1 MSRPSSDIC
10 LLPLTFY
17 RLLKHMVVLLFFGKE
32 YKSQK
37 KQITHSFFLLSNYSF
52 VNYYQ
57 DSGQRWIVTDS
68 EALIQTEEMDIKVL
82 SSMWPEDVGTQADNR
97 FNVEKPAGDSD
108 TLKEV
113 DIAEKRTMADLKRLP
128 ELMNMTNQGSSQLTN
143 LVKQWEYTQDHAVKL
158 FKEEVKILTRQR
170 EEAEAKELKI
180 IEEHNF
186 ETQEPENVPVLDDTM
201 YRGFKHKKRVK
212 IDEEFDTVAYWKQKA
227 LSLEKMLEAT
237 PVEKLTQNLKR
248 AEGFL
253 HFILQNAPIVMGHQD
268 KDLRYLF
275 IYNKFPTLR
284 EQNILG
290 KTDVEIFQG
299 VGVKESEDFKRE
311 VLEKGKASKKEITF
325 ETELF
330 GSKTFLIYVEPVYN
344 KAREKIGINHMGME
358 VTDQVRKREKMAKL
372 REDNAVRKAME
383 SELNKTIH
391 VTMLKLCH
399 RMNFLLLFVAMF
411 FIHILPEFTHLKLRS
426 QERLSS
432 DLCTVHSSPSFSVN
446 LPVIG
451 AGEEKLLIKMACEME
466 TDQTEEMDIEV
477 LSSMWPEDVG
487 TQADNQFNV
496 EKPAGDSD
504 TLKEVDIAEKRTM
517 ADLKR
522 LPELMNTTDQGTSQL
537 TNLVKQWEYMQ
548 DHAVKLLREELKILT
563 KQREEAEAKELKII
577 EEHNFES
584 QEPENVPVLDDT
596 SHLFRRFKHKKR
608 DALVGSKRVEIDEEF
623 DTVQYWKQKA
633 LSLEKM
639 LEASTERERRLIE
652 KLNESLKTME
662 SHSAPVEE
670 LTQNL
675 KRAEGFLHFI
685 LQNAPIVMGHQ
696 DKDLRYLFIY
706 NKFPTLRE
714 QDILGKTDVE
724 IFHGGGVKESEDFKR
739 EVLEKGKASKR
750 EITFETELFGSKTF
764 LIYVEPV
771 YNKARE
777 KIGINYMGM
786 EVTDQVRK
794 REKMAKLREDNAVR
808 KAMESELNK
817 TIHITEET
825 MRAKQMLATMS
836 HEIRS
841 PLSGVVGMAEILS
854 TTKLD
859 KEQRQLLNVMIS
871 SGDLV
876 LQLINDILD
885 LSKVESGVMRLEA
898 TKFRPRE
905 VVKHVLQTAAAS
917 LKKDLTLEGNITD
930 EVPIEVVGDVLRIRQ
945 ILTNLISNAIKF
957 THEGKVGIKLK
968 VISVPSFASGM
979 ELNADAEEQNG
990 LTETETSVW
999 IRCDVYDTGIGIP
1012 GKRNRTRRQKA
1023 LPCLFKK
1030 YMQASADHARKY
1042 GGTGLGLAI
1051 CKQLVELMGG
1061 QLTVTSQV
1069 NAGSTFTFILP
1080 YKVATSDDHSDDQ
1093 DFSDM
1098 VDHHQPEP
1106 DDTTEGYFQ
1115 FKPLLGSIYSNGGP
1129 VIGNN
1134 SFLPH
1139 KVMLTSPLKRINGF
1153 VSDTSNNT
1161 AQSET
1166 TQVENNGYIDETRLE
1181 TCSGP
1186 CPSKETESCSSSQ
1199 ASSEGGALEMESELT
1214 VSSRREEE
1222 ETETTKPKILLV
1234 EDNKINIMVAK
1245 SMMKQLGYTFDIAN
1259 NGVEAITAIK
1269 GTSYDLVLMDVCMP
1283 VLDGLKATRLI
1294 RSYEESG
1301 NWDAAIEAGV
1311 DIKISENEQA
1321 CVHST
1326 NRLPIIAMTAN
1337 TLAESSEE
1345 CYANGMDSFISKPV
1359 TLQKLKECLRRYLH

>member
-1 MSRPSSDIC
+1 
-10 LLPLTFY
+10 
-17 RLLKHMVVLLFFGKE
+17 MV
-32 YKSQK
+32 
-37 KQITHSFFLLSNYSF
+37 
-52 VNYYQ
+52 
-57 DSGQRWIVTDS
+57 
-68 EALIQTEEMDIKVL
+68 
-82 SSMWPEDVGTQADNR
+82 
-97 FNVEKPAGDSD
+97 
-108 TLKEV
+108 
-113 DIAEKRTMADLKRLP
+113 
-128 ELMNMTNQGSSQLTN
+128 
-143 LVKQWEYTQDHAVKL
+143 
-158 FKEEVKILTRQR
+158 
-170 EEAEAKELKI
+170 
-180 IEEHNF
+180 
-186 ETQEPENVPVLDDTM
+186 
-201 YRGFKHKKRVK
+201 
-212 IDEEFDTVAYWKQKA
+212 
-227 LSLEKMLEAT
+227 
-237 PVEKLTQNLKR
+237 
-248 AEGFL
+248 
-253 HFILQNAPIVMGHQD
+253 
-268 KDLRYLF
+268 
-275 IYNKFPTLR
+275 
-284 EQNILG
+284 
-290 KTDVEIFQG
+290 
-299 VGVKESEDFKRE
+299 
-311 VLEKGKASKKEITF
+311 
-325 ETELF
+325 
-330 GSKTFLIYVEPVYN
+330 
-344 KAREKIGINHMGME
+344 
-358 VTDQVRKREKMAKL
+358 
-372 REDNAVRKAME
+372 
-383 SELNKTIH
+383 
-391 VTMLKLCH
+391 
-399 RMNFLLLFVAMF
+399 
-411 FIHILPEFTHLKLRS
+411 
-426 QERLSS
+426 
-432 DLCTVHSSPSFSVN
+432 
-446 LPVIG
+446 
-451 AGEEKLLIKMACEME
+451 CEME
-466 TDQTEEMDIEV
+466 TDQTEEMEIEV

-596 SHLFRRFKHKKR
+596 SHLFRRYKHKKR
-608 DALVGSKRVEIDEEF
+608 DALIGSKRVEIDEEF
-623 DTVQYWKQKA
+623 DTVAYWKQKA

-724 IFHGGGVKESEDFKR
+724 IFHGGGVKESEYFKR

-859 KEQRQLLNVMIS
+859 KEQRQLLTVMMS

-968 VISVPSFASGM
+968 VISEPSFASGM
-979 ELNADAEEQNG
+979 ELNADAEEQN
-990 LTETETSVW
+990 E
-999 IRCDVYDTGIGIP
+999 
-1012 GKRNRTRRQKA
+1012 KA

-1134 SFLPH
+1134 NFLPH
-1139 KVMLTSPLKRINGF
+1139 KVMLTSPLKLINGF
-1153 VSDTSNNT
+1153 VADPSNNT
-1161 AQSET
+1161 GQSET
-1166 TQVENNGYIDETRLE
+1166 TQVENNGYMDE

-1199 ASSEGGALEMESELT
+1199 ASSEGGPLEMESELT
-1214 VSSRREEE
+1214 VSSRREDET
-1222 ETETTKPKILLV
+1222 TETSKQPKILLV

-1259 NGVEAITAIK
+1259 NGVEAINAIK
-1269 GTSYDLVLMDVCMP
+1269 DSSYDLVLMDVCMP

-1345 CYANGMDSFISKPV
+1345 CYANGANLEALVSGSRTGFGYLARRSSCHRLGLLD
-1359 TLQKLKECLRRYLH
+1359 LQIGD

>member
-1 MSRPSSDIC
+1 
-10 LLPLTFY
+10 
-17 RLLKHMVVLLFFGKE
+17 MV
-32 YKSQK
+32 
-37 KQITHSFFLLSNYSF
+37 
-52 VNYYQ
+52 
-57 DSGQRWIVTDS
+57 
-68 EALIQTEEMDIKVL
+68 
-82 SSMWPEDVGTQADNR
+82 
-97 FNVEKPAGDSD
+97 
-108 TLKEV
+108 
-113 DIAEKRTMADLKRLP
+113 
-128 ELMNMTNQGSSQLTN
+128 
-143 LVKQWEYTQDHAVKL
+143 
-158 FKEEVKILTRQR
+158 
-170 EEAEAKELKI
+170 
-180 IEEHNF
+180 
-186 ETQEPENVPVLDDTM
+186 
-201 YRGFKHKKRVK
+201 
-212 IDEEFDTVAYWKQKA
+212 
-227 LSLEKMLEAT
+227 
-237 PVEKLTQNLKR
+237 
-248 AEGFL
+248 
-253 HFILQNAPIVMGHQD
+253 
-268 KDLRYLF
+268 
-275 IYNKFPTLR
+275 
-284 EQNILG
+284 
-290 KTDVEIFQG
+290 
-299 VGVKESEDFKRE
+299 
-311 VLEKGKASKKEITF
+311 
-325 ETELF
+325 
-330 GSKTFLIYVEPVYN
+330 
-344 KAREKIGINHMGME
+344 
-358 VTDQVRKREKMAKL
+358 
-372 REDNAVRKAME
+372 
-383 SELNKTIH
+383 
-391 VTMLKLCH
+391 
-399 RMNFLLLFVAMF
+399 
-411 FIHILPEFTHLKLRS
+411 
-426 QERLSS
+426 
-432 DLCTVHSSPSFSVN
+432 
-446 LPVIG
+446 
-451 AGEEKLLIKMACEME
+451 CEME

-487 TQADNQFNV
+487 TQADNNQFNV
-496 EKPAGDSD
+496 GDSD

-522 LPELMNTTDQGTSQL
+522 LPELMNNTDQGSSQL

-577 EEHNFES
+577 EEHNFET

-623 DTVQYWKQKA
+623 DTVAYWKQKA
-633 LSLEKM
+633 LGLEKM

-750 EITFETELFGSKTF
+750 EITFETDLFGSKTF

-854 TTKLD
+854 TTRLD
-859 KEQRQLLNVMIS
+859 KEQRQLLNVMMS

-885 LSKVESGVMRLEA
+885 LSKVESGVMKLEA

-968 VISVPSFASGM
+968 VISQPSFASDT
-979 ELNADAEEQNG
+979 NAEEQNG
-990 LTETETSVW
+990 LTENSVW

-1012 GKRNRTRRQKA
+1012 ENA

-1134 SFLPH
+1134 NFLPH
-1139 KVMLTSPLKRINGF
+1139 KAMLTSPLKLINGF
-1153 VSDTSNNT
+1153 VSDPSNNT
-1161 AQSET
+1161 ARSET
-1166 TQVENNGYIDETRLE
+1166 THVENGGYMDETSSGPCPE
-1181 TCSGP
+1181 SVNQYENGNGP
-1186 CPSKETESCSSSQ
+1186 CPSKETESCSSSH
-1199 ASSEGGALEMESELT
+1199 ASSEGGILEMESEIT
-1214 VSSRREEE
+1214 VSSRSEEE
-1222 ETETTKPKILLV
+1222 KTETSKQPKILLV

-1245 SMMKQLGYTFDIAN
+1245 SMMKQLGYTFDIAY

-1269 GTSYDLVLMDVCMP
+1269 SSRYDLILMDVCMP
-1283 VLDGLKATRLI
+1283 VLDGLNATRLI

-1311 DIKISENEQA
+1311 DIKTSEND
-1321 CVHST
+1321 VHST
-1326 NRLPIIAMTAN
+1326 DRLPIIAMTAN

-1359 TLQKLKECLRRYLH
+1359 TLQKLKECLRQYLH

>member
-1 MSRPSSDIC
+1 
-10 LLPLTFY
+10 
-17 RLLKHMVVLLFFGKE
+17 MVCE
-32 YKSQK
+32 METD
-37 KQITHSFFLLSNYSF
+37 QI
-52 VNYYQ
+52 
-57 DSGQRWIVTDS
+57 
-68 EALIQTEEMDIKVL
+68 EEMDVEVL
-82 SSMWPEDVGTQADNR
+82 SSMWPEDVGTEADNQ

-113 DIAEKRTMADLKRLP
+113 DIAEKHTMADLKRLP
-128 ELMNMTNQGSSQLTN
+128 ELMNTTDQGSSQLTN
-143 LVKQWEYTQDHAVKL
+143 LVKQWEYMQDHAVRL
-158 FKEEVKILTRQR
+158 LREELKILTRQR

-186 ETQEPENVPVLDDTM
+186 ETEEPENVPVLDETSHLF
-201 YRGFKHKKRVK
+201 RRFRQKKRDELVDSK
-212 IDEEFDTVAYWKQKA
+212 RVVIDEEFDTVA
-227 LSLEKMLEAT
+227 
-237 PVEKLTQNLKR
+237 
-248 AEGFL
+248 
-253 HFILQNAPIVMGHQD
+253 
-268 KDLRYLF
+268 
-275 IYNKFPTLR
+275 
-284 EQNILG
+284 
-290 KTDVEIFQG
+290 
-299 VGVKESEDFKRE
+299 
-311 VLEKGKASKKEITF
+311 
-325 ETELF
+325 
-330 GSKTFLIYVEPVYN
+330 
-344 KAREKIGINHMGME
+344 
-358 VTDQVRKREKMAKL
+358 
-372 REDNAVRKAME
+372 
-383 SELNKTIH
+383 
-391 VTMLKLCH
+391 
-399 RMNFLLLFVAMF
+399 
-411 FIHILPEFTHLKLRS
+411 
-426 QERLSS
+426 
-432 DLCTVHSSPSFSVN
+432 
-446 LPVIG
+446 
-451 AGEEKLLIKMACEME
+451 
-466 TDQTEEMDIEV
+466 
-477 LSSMWPEDVG
+477 
-487 TQADNQFNV
+487 
-496 EKPAGDSD
+496 
-504 TLKEVDIAEKRTM
+504 
-517 ADLKR
+517 
-522 LPELMNTTDQGTSQL
+522 
-537 TNLVKQWEYMQ
+537 
-548 DHAVKLLREELKILT
+548 
-563 KQREEAEAKELKII
+563 
-577 EEHNFES
+577 
-584 QEPENVPVLDDT
+584 
-596 SHLFRRFKHKKR
+596 
-608 DALVGSKRVEIDEEF
+608 
-623 DTVQYWKQKA
+623 YWKQKA

-706 NKFPTLRE
+706 NKFPSLRE

-808 KAMESELNK
+808 KAMESELTK

-885 LSKVESGVMRLEA
+885 LSKVESGVMKLEA

-917 LKKDLTLEGNITD
+917 LKKDLTLEGNIAD
-930 EVPIEVVGDVLRIRQ
+930 EVPILVVGDVLRIRQ

-957 THEGKVGIKLK
+957 THQGKVGIKLK
-968 VISVPSFASGM
+968 VISVPSFAS
-979 ELNADAEEQNG
+979 EEQQN
-990 LTETETSVW
+990 ETSVW
-999 IRCDVYDTGIGIP
+999 ICCDVYDTGIGIP
-1012 GKRNRTRRQKA
+1012 ENA

-1069 NAGSTFTFILP
+1069 NSGSTFTFILP
-1080 YKVATSDDHSDDQ
+1080 YKVATSYDHSDDQ
-1093 DFSDM
+1093 DEFSDM

-1129 VIGNN
+1129 VTGSNN
-1134 SFLPH
+1134 FLPH
-1139 KVMLTSPLKRINGF
+1139 KAMLTSPLKLINGF
-1153 VSDTSNNT
+1153 VSDPSNNT
-1161 AQSET
+1161 GQSET
-1166 TQVENNGYIDETRLE
+1166 VQVENGGYMDESRLE
-1181 TCSGP
+1181 THSSHYS
-1186 CPSKETESCSSSQ
+1186 SKESESCSSSQ
-1199 ASSEGGALEMESELT
+1199 ASSEGGVLEMESELT
-1214 VSSRREEE
+1214 VLSRGEEE
-1222 ETETTKPKILLV
+1222 QTETSKPKILLV

-1245 SMMKQLGYTFDIAN
+1245 SMMKQLGYTIDIAN
-1259 NGVEAITAIK
+1259 NGVEAINAVK
-1269 GTSYDLVLMDVCMP
+1269 DSSYDLVLMDVCMP
-1283 VLDGLKATRLI
+1283 VMDGLKATRLI

-1301 NWDAAIEAGV
+1301 NWEAAIEAGV
-1311 DIKISENEQA
+1311 DIKTSEDGQA
-1321 CVHST
+1321 CVPPT
-1326 NRLPIIAMTAN
+1326 NRLPIVAMTAN

-1359 TLQKLKECLRRYLH
+1359 TLQKLKECLQQYLQ

>member
-1 MSRPSSDIC
+1 
-10 LLPLTFY
+10 
-17 RLLKHMVVLLFFGKE
+17 MV
-32 YKSQK
+32 
-37 KQITHSFFLLSNYSF
+37 
-52 VNYYQ
+52 
-57 DSGQRWIVTDS
+57 
-68 EALIQTEEMDIKVL
+68 
-82 SSMWPEDVGTQADNR
+82 
-97 FNVEKPAGDSD
+97 
-108 TLKEV
+108 
-113 DIAEKRTMADLKRLP
+113 
-128 ELMNMTNQGSSQLTN
+128 
-143 LVKQWEYTQDHAVKL
+143 
-158 FKEEVKILTRQR
+158 
-170 EEAEAKELKI
+170 
-180 IEEHNF
+180 
-186 ETQEPENVPVLDDTM
+186 
-201 YRGFKHKKRVK
+201 
-212 IDEEFDTVAYWKQKA
+212 
-227 LSLEKMLEAT
+227 
-237 PVEKLTQNLKR
+237 
-248 AEGFL
+248 
-253 HFILQNAPIVMGHQD
+253 
-268 KDLRYLF
+268 
-275 IYNKFPTLR
+275 
-284 EQNILG
+284 
-290 KTDVEIFQG
+290 
-299 VGVKESEDFKRE
+299 
-311 VLEKGKASKKEITF
+311 
-325 ETELF
+325 
-330 GSKTFLIYVEPVYN
+330 
-344 KAREKIGINHMGME
+344 
-358 VTDQVRKREKMAKL
+358 
-372 REDNAVRKAME
+372 
-383 SELNKTIH
+383 
-391 VTMLKLCH
+391 
-399 RMNFLLLFVAMF
+399 
-411 FIHILPEFTHLKLRS
+411 
-426 QERLSS
+426 
-432 DLCTVHSSPSFSVN
+432 
-446 LPVIG
+446 
-451 AGEEKLLIKMACEME
+451 CEME
-466 TDQTEEMDIEV
+466 TDQQIEEMDVEV

-487 TQADNQFNV
+487 GTEPDNQFNV

-522 LPELMNTTDQGTSQL
+522 LPDLLNTTDQGSSQL

-548 DHAVKLLREELKILT
+548 DHAVRLLREELKILT

-577 EEHNFES
+577 EEHNFETE
-584 QEPENVPVLDDT
+584 EPENVRVLDESSD
-596 SHLFRRFKHKKR
+596 LFRRFKEKKR
-608 DALVGSKRVEIDEEF
+608 DKLVGRKRIEIDEEF
-623 DTVQYWKQKA
+623 DTVAYWKQKA

-714 QDILGKTDVE
+714 HDILGKTDVE

-750 EITFETELFGSKTF
+750 EITFETDLFGSKTF

-808 KAMESELNK
+808 KAMESELTK

-885 LSKVESGVMRLEA
+885 LSKVESGVMKLEA

-917 LKKDLTLEGNITD
+917 LKKELTLEGNIAD
-930 EVPIEVVGDVLRIRQ
+930 EVPILVVGDVLRIRQ

-957 THEGKVGIKLK
+957 THQGKVGIKLK
-968 VISVPSFASGM
+968 VIPEPSFASD
-979 ELNADAEEQNG
+979 NTPKADAEEQNG
-990 LTETETSVW
+990 LAETSVW
-999 IRCDVYDTGIGIP
+999 ICCDVYDTGIGIP
-1012 GKRNRTRRQKA
+1012 ENA

-1069 NAGSTFTFILP
+1069 NLGSTFTFVLP
-1080 YKVATSDDHSDDQ
+1080 YKVAASNDHSDDQ
-1093 DFSDM
+1093 DEFSDM
-1098 VDHHQPEP
+1098 VDHQPEP
-1106 DDTTEGYFQ
+1106 DDSTEGYFQ

-1129 VIGNN
+1129 VMGNN
-1134 SFLPH
+1134 FLPH
-1139 KVMLTSPLKRINGF
+1139 KAMLPSPVKLMNGF
-1153 VSDTSNNT
+1153 VADPSDNT
-1161 AQSET
+1161 GQSEAV
-1166 TQVENNGYIDETRLE
+1166 QVENGGYKDEPRLE
-1181 TCSGP
+1181 THRPETAHQYENGNGR
-1186 CPSKETESCSSSQ
+1186 CPSKESESCSSSQ
-1199 ASSEGGALEMESELT
+1199 ASSEMESEFT
-1214 VSSRREEE
+1214 VSSPREDVQT
-1222 ETETTKPKILLV
+1222 ETEVKETSKQPKILLV

-1259 NGVEAITAIK
+1259 NGVEAITAINSS
-1269 GTSYDLVLMDVCMP
+1269 SYDLVLMDVCMP

-1294 RSYEESG
+1294 RSYEQSG
-1301 NWDAAIEAGV
+1301 NWDAAVEAGV
-1311 DIKISENEQA
+1311 DIKVLENKQMS
-1321 CVHST
+1321 VRST

-1337 TLAESSEE
+1337 TLSESSEE

-1359 TLQKLKECLRRYLH
+1359 TLQKLKECLKQYLH

>member
-1 MSRPSSDIC
+1 
-10 LLPLTFY
+10 
-17 RLLKHMVVLLFFGKE
+17 MV
-32 YKSQK
+32 
-37 KQITHSFFLLSNYSF
+37 
-52 VNYYQ
+52 
-57 DSGQRWIVTDS
+57 
-68 EALIQTEEMDIKVL
+68 
-82 SSMWPEDVGTQADNR
+82 
-97 FNVEKPAGDSD
+97 
-108 TLKEV
+108 
-113 DIAEKRTMADLKRLP
+113 
-128 ELMNMTNQGSSQLTN
+128 
-143 LVKQWEYTQDHAVKL
+143 
-158 FKEEVKILTRQR
+158 
-170 EEAEAKELKI
+170 
-180 IEEHNF
+180 
-186 ETQEPENVPVLDDTM
+186 
-201 YRGFKHKKRVK
+201 
-212 IDEEFDTVAYWKQKA
+212 
-227 LSLEKMLEAT
+227 
-237 PVEKLTQNLKR
+237 
-248 AEGFL
+248 
-253 HFILQNAPIVMGHQD
+253 
-268 KDLRYLF
+268 
-275 IYNKFPTLR
+275 
-284 EQNILG
+284 
-290 KTDVEIFQG
+290 
-299 VGVKESEDFKRE
+299 
-311 VLEKGKASKKEITF
+311 
-325 ETELF
+325 
-330 GSKTFLIYVEPVYN
+330 
-344 KAREKIGINHMGME
+344 
-358 VTDQVRKREKMAKL
+358 
-372 REDNAVRKAME
+372 
-383 SELNKTIH
+383 
-391 VTMLKLCH
+391 
-399 RMNFLLLFVAMF
+399 
-411 FIHILPEFTHLKLRS
+411 
-426 QERLSS
+426 
-432 DLCTVHSSPSFSVN
+432 
-446 LPVIG
+446 
-451 AGEEKLLIKMACEME
+451 CEME
-466 TDQTEEMDIEV
+466 TDQQIEEMDVEV

-487 TQADNQFNV
+487 GTEPDNQFNV

-522 LPELMNTTDQGTSQL
+522 LPDLLNTTDQGSSQL

-548 DHAVKLLREELKILT
+548 DHAVRLLREELKILT

-577 EEHNFES
+577 EEHNFETE
-584 QEPENVPVLDDT
+584 EPENVPVLDESSD
-596 SHLFRRFKHKKR
+596 LFRRFKEKKR
-608 DALVGSKRVEIDEEF
+608 DKLVGRKRIEIDEEF
-623 DTVQYWKQKA
+623 DTVAYWKQKA

-714 QDILGKTDVE
+714 HVRDKDILGKTDVE

-750 EITFETELFGSKTF
+750 EITFETDLFGSKTF

-808 KAMESELNK
+808 KAMESELTK

-885 LSKVESGVMRLEA
+885 LSKVESGVMKLEA

-917 LKKDLTLEGNITD
+917 LKKELTLEGNIAD
-930 EVPIEVVGDVLRIRQ
+930 EVPILVVGDVLRIRQ

-957 THEGKVGIKLK
+957 THQGKVGIKLK
-968 VISVPSFASGM
+968 VIPKPSFASD
-979 ELNADAEEQNG
+979 NTHKADAEEQNG
-990 LTETETSVW
+990 LAETSVW
-999 IRCDVYDTGIGIP
+999 ICCDVYDTGIGIP
-1012 GKRNRTRRQKA
+1012 ENA

-1069 NAGSTFTFILP
+1069 NLGSTFTFILP
-1080 YKVATSDDHSDDQ
+1080 YKVAASNDHSDDQ
-1093 DFSDM
+1093 DEFSDM
-1098 VDHHQPEP
+1098 VDHQPEP
-1106 DDTTEGYFQ
+1106 DDSTEGYFQ

-1129 VIGNN
+1129 VMGNN
-1134 SFLPH
+1134 FLPH
-1139 KVMLTSPLKRINGF
+1139 KAMLPSPVKLING
-1153 VSDTSNNT
+1153 NT
-1161 AQSET
+1161 GQSESV
-1166 TQVENNGYIDETRLE
+1166 QVENGGYMDDTRLE
-1181 TCSGP
+1181 TGSGHCP
-1186 CPSKETESCSSSQ
+1186 ESAHQYENGNGRCPSKESESCSSSQ
-1199 ASSEGGALEMESELT
+1199 ASSEMESEFT
-1214 VSSRREEE
+1214 VSSPREDVQT
-1222 ETETTKPKILLV
+1222 ETEVKETSKQPKILLV

-1259 NGVEAITAIK
+1259 NGVEAITAINSS
-1269 GTSYDLVLMDVCMP
+1269 SYDLVLMDVCMP

-1301 NWDAAIEAGV
+1301 NWDAAVEAGV
-1311 DIKISENEQA
+1311 DIKVLENKQMS
-1321 CVHST
+1321 VRST

-1337 TLAESSEE
+1337 TLSESSEE

-1359 TLQKLKECLRRYLH
+1359 TLQKLKQCLQQYLH